1 MANMIARL
9 GVLLGLDSSEFVSG
23 IEKADKKLLEFAAK
37 SKVYAAAGAAAMSAL
52 ITKSMDYADQISDVA
67 KANDVAIDS
76 VLKLSNALANSG
88 GKADDAGKLLS
99 GFTKFMDEAAQGSLK
114 AQQSLQKTGVSLKD
128 LGSMATQDLF
138 QKTLEGIAKIED
150 PLTRNA
156 KAMEIFGKAAKGV
169 DFPGLVAD
177 MNRMKDITDKQA
189 DGIQQM
195 GDSFDALAESS
206 RKFQTQ
212 LAAELGP
219 SMKQFIDYI
228 TAAKGE
234 SSGLATVIK
243 FLFDV
248 VVGIGANAIYIFKE
262 LSLEIST
269 FFKQMSALGKLDM
282 KKFFSLDEE
291 SRKKSR
297 EYFEEILEFN
307 KKLMGAEPIA
317 PFRPSQNYGPGMGP
331 QIKRKVTEALDED
344 DKVRQKTFLKGQLE
358 MARQRQENAKLIADE
373 ILKEYKLVDAV
384 SERQELNKRQL
395 DVQKEL
401 IDLEARSRQF
411 LPEELAFRKEL
422 VQIEFQRAEAVK
434 AIQAMQIPQEEKNK
448 LIEKENELSFKA
460 LDIARQRLAVEKARR
475 QGGFMEGVQQ
485 GFTDWV
491 QKLPTE
497 LERGQQAFSSV
508 MDSMNAALERFVRTG
523 KLSFRD
529 LIRDMIQNLLLLQM
543 KAQMNSIFSSFLG
556 KLFGTGNIYGAG
568 EFNQGMPGFG
578 GAYADGGSPPVD
590 RASIVG
596 ERGPEL
602 FVPRTAGTI
611 IPNSAMGMM
620 GNTTN
625 VTNNYINAIDTK
637 SFEDRILGSSS
648 AIWAAN
654 AYAQKSLAVGR
665 GRA

>member
-1 MANMIARL
+1 MF
-9 GVLLGLDSSEFVSG
+9 S
-23 IEKADKKLLEFAAK
+23 LE
-37 SKVYAAAGAAAMSAL
+37 S
-52 ITKSMDYADQISDVA
+52 
-67 KANDVAIDS
+67 
-76 VLKLSNALANSG
+76 
-88 GKADDAGKLLS
+88 
-99 GFTKFMDEAAQGSLK
+99 
-114 AQQSLQKTGVSLKD
+114 
-128 LGSMATQDLF
+128 
-138 QKTLEGIAKIED
+138 
-150 PLTRNA
+150 
-156 KAMEIFGKAAKGV
+156 
-169 DFPGLVAD
+169 
-177 MNRMKDITDKQA
+177 
-189 DGIQQM
+189 
-195 GDSFDALAESS
+195 
-206 RKFQTQ
+206 
-212 LAAELGP
+212 
-219 SMKQFIDYI
+219 
-228 TAAKGE
+228 
-234 SSGLATVIK
+234 
-243 FLFDV
+243 
-248 VVGIGANAIYIFKE
+248 FKE
-262 LSLEIST
+262 
-269 FFKQMSALGKLDM
+269 
-282 KKFFSLDEE
+282 
-291 SRKKSR
+291 
-297 EYFEEILEFN
+297 EYRN
-307 KKLMGAEPIA
+307 
-317 PFRPSQNYGPGMGP
+317 
-331 QIKRKVTEALDED
+331 
-344 DKVRQKTFLKGQLE
+344 FLKGRYSKMSEGSKYLIRNYYKSNSNE
-358 MARQRQENAKLIADE
+358 FSYIETYLYPSKYYEVYAKLLDVDINLLKDVSELCDRYDEEKE

-543 KAQMNSIFSSFLG
+543 KAQMNSLFSSLLG
-556 KLFGTGNIYGAG
+556 GIFKTGSVYGPG
-568 EFNQGMPGFG
+568 EPNQINPGFG
-578 GAYADGGSPPVD
+578 GAYADGGSPPVN

-637 SFEDRILGSSS
+637 SFEDRLFGSSR

-654 AYAQKSLAVGR
+654 NYANKSLAVGT
-665 GRA
+665 GRM